1 MMQAFVLV
9 CSALWCWGAAA
20 SEESADGHAGSAD
33 RIGWVAGGTDPEMLC
48 SGVVRECNNLQ
59 ECSRHAFGSCD
70 AAETPSTYVS
80 VELEEVFGVKE
91 WRSGAGSGAGSG
103 SGQPVL
109 DNVARARRTREG
121 GQGYRTI
128 GRSKYQLVLFCIN
141 ADLQAHRFLQRV
153 SNVIHS
159 SEVI

>member
-33 RIGWVAGGTDPEMLC
+33 RIGWVAGGTDSERLC

-59 ECSRHAFGSCD
+59 ECSHHAFGSCD

-91 WRSGAGSGAGSG
+91 WRFDE
-103 SGQPVL
+103 PVL